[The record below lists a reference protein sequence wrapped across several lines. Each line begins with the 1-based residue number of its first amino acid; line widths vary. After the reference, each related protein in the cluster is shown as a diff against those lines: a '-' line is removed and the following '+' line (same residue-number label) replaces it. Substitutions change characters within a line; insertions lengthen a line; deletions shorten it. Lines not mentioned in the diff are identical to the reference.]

1 MKRLF
6 HPIQLFS
13 TNVLPLE
20 TPPGQT
26 TPSSKHRSLRRQRG
40 SSRIGNLLSLLIF
53 AALMYAAART
63 GPLFLERYRIDSLAQ
78 KAANQWMNVTPNLEM
93 VKRDMQ
99 HELEVQ
105 HIDRVAA
112 DDFTYTKPSEHEV
125 IVSVTYSVSIHHPYN
140 VLKPTPIKFHIER
153 RARHRVE
160 LDQ

>member
-6 HPIQLFS
+6 HPIHLIS
-13 TNVLPLE
+13 TTPLLSE
-20 TPPGQT
+20 TPPKQR
-26 TPSSKHRSLRRQRG
+26 PASVWHANAERQRG
-40 SSRIGNLLSLLIF
+40 SSRIGNLLSLLVF
-53 AALMYAAART
+53 AVLIYAAART

-112 DDFTYTKPSEHEV
+112 DDFTFMKPSEHEV
-125 IVSVTYSVSIHHPYN
+125 IVSVDYSVSIHHPYN

-160 LDQ
+160 LD